1 VRSEQFSVWLG
12 GGARQDTTSNLSLA
26 LRVSIVQAN

>member
-12 GGARQDTTSNLSLA
+12 GGARQDTTSNLSGDKL
-26 LRVSIVQAN
+26 VSRS